1 MPPALPTQHDHDP
14 AATTPMPKVE
24 AMPQLPER
32 TLAWLAERPVA
43 LAVIESVWD
52 TLAEL
57 EAAGHPPRLLAALRF
72 VLIHHAPTRAGHCR
86 ACRRMSWRKLWRRR
100 QFPCLVWRQI
110 RGELLGHLTLSGRT
124 RTDSARSVSR

>member
-43 LAVIESVWD
+43 LAVIESVWTRSPSWKRQV
-52 TLAEL
+52 TLRVCLPPCDLCSSITRRLGQAT
-57 EAAGHPPRLLAALRF
+57 AAPAVG
-72 VLIHHAPTRAGHCR
+72 
-86 ACRRMSWRKLWRRR
+86 
-100 QFPCLVWRQI
+100 
-110 RGELLGHLTLSGRT
+110 
-124 RTDSARSVSR
+124 